1 MDKREKT
8 KDLADKM
15 KLCQSE
21 VEKLFLVAAD
31 KIGHSQELWPQ
42 YPASGYFIDF
52 AIVDKKIAI
61 EIDGH
66 DYHKTIEQRTHDSKR
81 DRDLDL
87 EGWRILRFTGSEV
100 RRDAEGCAKRATIE
114 ESSKISTRK
123 KTKYERFCELY
134 QIAKTIDDIKSSNGS
149 AFDKSLQIAAQETQ
163 NMHDHALILMNQG
176 KFEDSIKCLKKLISM
191 NPSFIIAYNNIGCS
205 LSELGQN
212 EEAIKYFEIVLKQNP
227 LDEMAWTNKGHALN
241 ELGRYEDAIL
251 CFNKSLGIRD
261 TSVSA
266 LNHKGIALA
275 KLGKIRES
283 FACFDAIFKI
293 NPKLPSNA
301 PVWNDKGDIFLTL
314 KRYNDA
320 LYCYEKSIKL
330 DNSNKI
336 TWYNKGKTHY
346 LVHQFREAN
355 DCYDSAI
362 QLDPY
367 YEDAWYNKGKALEKL
382 KIMDE
387 AESAF
392 KKARDLRNVKKE
404 D

>member
-1 MDKREKT
+1 MEKRERAKN
-8 KDLADKM
+8 LADKM

-87 EGWRILRFTGSEV
+87 DGWRILRFTGSEI

-114 ESSKISTRK
+114 EFSNTISTRK
-123 KTKYERFCELY
+123 KTRYERFCELY
-134 QIAKTIDDIKSSNGS
+134 QIAKTIDDITSSDGS
-149 AFDKSLQIAAQETQ
+149 YDDKSLQIAAQETQ
-163 NMHDHALILMNQG
+163 NMHDHALILMKQG
-176 KFEDSIKCLKKLISM
+176 KFEDSIKCLKELIST
-191 NPSFIIAYNNIGCS
+191 NPLFISAYNNIGCS
-205 LSELGQN
+205 LCELGQN
-212 EEAIKYFEIVLKQNP
+212 EEAIKYFEIVLRQNP
-227 LDEMAWTNKGHALN
+227 LNEMAWINKGHALN
-241 ELGRYEDAIL
+241 ELGRYEDAIS
-251 CFNKSLGIRD
+251 CFNKSLCIRSN
-261 TSVSA
+261 SVSA

-275 KLGKIRES
+275 KLGKIGES
-283 FACFDAIFKI
+283 FACFDTIFKI

-301 PVWNDKGDIFLTL
+301 PVWNNKGDVFLTI
-314 KRYNDA
+314 KQYTDA
-320 LYCYEKSIKL
+320 LDCYAKSIKL
-330 DNSNKI
+330 DDSNKI
-336 TWYNKGKTHY
+336 TWHNKGKTHY
-346 LVHQFREAN
+346 LMHQFREAN

-367 YEDAWYNKGKALEKL
+367 YEDAWYNKGKALVPFQ
-382 KIMDE
+382 IDF
-387 AESAF
+387 S
-392 KKARDLRNVKKE
+392 
-404 D
+404 